1 MTPFTDINNTQAFVT
16 VLKSVDGKGFSSK
29 SYEENV
35 RAVIEKFTFSLISI
49 FYFHIIALLSVLL
62 WSKAIRSSS
71 VTQKTRNRQIDKLLE
86 SQKGF

>member
-35 RAVIEKFTFSLISI
+35 GAVTEKFTFSLISF

-62 WSKAIRSSS
+62 WSKAIRTRL
-71 VTQKTRNRQIDKLLE
+71 VTHKK
-86 SQKGF
+86 

>member
-1 MTPFTDINNTQAFVT
+1 MTPFTDLNNTQAFVT

-35 RAVIEKFTFSLISI
+35 RAVIEKFMFSLISF

-62 WSKAIRSSS
+62 CSKAIRARL
-71 VTQKTRNRQIDKLLE
+71 VTHKTLNRQYR
-86 SQKGF
+86 